1 MSKKLNPQPSADK
14 KGLLMRI
21 YRNPYFRYILFGV
34 FLALFPAAA
43 SIGVIPTSFITLMG
57 GVLIYSIVG
66 LGLNLLLGY
75 SGLISLGTAGFMGLG
90 AYLAG
95 YLTTI
100 IKAPF
105 LIGVI
110 VALFIAALIGVLVG
124 FVSLRVAGIYLAI
137 ATLCVAEILRK
148 TFEELEWLTNGFS
161 GMQGSYPSFFGSK
174 LGRSG
179 TYILVTIVLILVMM
193 LTHNLVNGQLG
204 RALHAMRGSEVAA
217 QAMGINLLK
226 YRLIIFAIASCY
238 AALGGVLYVHFVRF
252 SYPGTW
258 IMMLSL
264 QILGAVVIG
273 GLRSIYGTVFGAFII
288 FAIPDMVLKPLVGNI
303 DGLPY
308 VFTGVLII
316 LVVMFYP
323 SGVKGLREDLV
334 RLWRFL
340 TGKVKGKKGKE
351 VSENG

>member
-1 MSKKLNPQPSADK
+1 
-14 KGLLMRI
+14 
-21 YRNPYFRYILFGV
+21 
-34 FLALFPAAA
+34 
-43 SIGVIPTSFITLMG
+43 MG
-57 GVLIYSIVG
+57 GVLVYSVVG

-95 YLTTI
+95 YLTTVV
-100 IKAPF
+100 KAPF
-105 LIGVI
+105 LLALV
-110 VALFIAALIGVLVG
+110 VALFVAALIGVLVG

-137 ATLCVAEILRK
+137 ATLCVSEILRK
-148 TFEELEWLTNGFS
+148 TYEELDQFTGGFS
-161 GMQGSYPSFFGSK
+161 GLQGSYPSFFGMK

-179 TYILVTIVLILVMM
+179 TYILVAIVLVLVMM

-226 YRLIIFAIASCY
+226 YRLIIFAVASCY
-238 AALGGVLYVHFVRF
+238 AALGGVLYVHFVRYSF
-252 SYPGTW
+252 PTTW
-258 IMMLSL
+258 VMMLSL

-273 GLRSIYGTVFGAFII
+273 GLRSIYGTVFGCFII
-288 FAIPDMVLKPLVGNI
+288 FAVPDMILKPLFGNI

-323 SGVKGLREDLV
+323 SGVKGLRDDLA
-334 RLWRFL
+334 RLGRFL
-340 TGKVKGKKGKE
+340 WGKVKGKKGKE